1 MSFGRLCQGILLKC
15 VPCFLILPR
24 GHCFLASSLPFTSS
38 SLKLHNDTWP
48 RRRLHSKNILKWRLR
63 PSKKKDVSCP
73 DFYEKQSGRAV
84 FFSLFI
90 ISYCMLSFDST
101 FPQGYVGP
109 CVPCLQ
115 YFSLSS
121 NKDADQRHLSIKR
134 FSLYEAEEN

>member
-1 MSFGRLCQGILLKC
+1 MSFGRLRQGIVLKC

-63 PSKKKDVSCP
+63 PSKKKKMFLVRISM
-73 DFYEKQSGRAV
+73 KKRAGAR
-84 FFSLFI
+84 FFFFVIYYFLLHAFFTH
-90 ISYCMLSFDST
+90 YL
-101 FPQGYVGP
+101 PQGYVGP

-121 NKDADQRHLSIKR
+121 NKDADQRHLSI
-134 FSLYEAEEN
+134 